1 MSKEKVENIDRW
13 ENLLKLLTDE
23 IEVDGMY
30 VHLKDDFEKFY
41 IKGNKT
47 AGTRIRKVMQLIRRE
62 AEQIRIEVQEHKKT
76 I

>member
-47 AGTRIRKVMQLIRRE
+47 AGTRIRKVMQLLRRE
-62 AEQIRIEVQEHKKT
+62 AEQIRREVQDHKKT

>member
-47 AGTRIRKVMQLIRRE
+47 AGTRIRKVMQLLRRE
-62 AEQIRIEVQEHKKT
+62 AEQIRREVQDHKKS

>member
-13 ENLLKLLTDE
+13 ENLLKLLTEE